1 MESEQTRVH
10 RRLIKAIM
18 SFTGAANNSSLK
30 VLREATQQL
39 SEALKEPQNILYLM
53 EVTDILLVEE
63 VTTDEDAE
71 KNGSPH

>member
-30 VLREATQQL
+30 VLREATQ
-39 SEALKEPQNILYLM
+39 
-53 EVTDILLVEE
+53 
-63 VTTDEDAE
+63 
-71 KNGSPH
+71 